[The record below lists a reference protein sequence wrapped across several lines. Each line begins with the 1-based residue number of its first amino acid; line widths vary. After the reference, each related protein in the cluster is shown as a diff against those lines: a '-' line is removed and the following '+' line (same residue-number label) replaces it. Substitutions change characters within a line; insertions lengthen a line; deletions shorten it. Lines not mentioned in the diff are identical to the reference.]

1 MTTYV
6 NQDLNRISKTIHV
19 NRDGIV
25 SIDLSS
31 PLHSEMGKVL
41 HKVYYGTQ
49 IPEVAGNVMT
59 GYPHNG
65 GEHTMRLRGTKGDV
79 LAVLDLISD
88 IKFEPLTNPI
98 NIFVGQLNWIAQ
110 DIIKVFSD
118 TKLKNSVKK

>member
-1 MTTYV
+1 
-6 NQDLNRISKTIHV
+6 
-19 NRDGIV
+19 
-25 SIDLSS
+25 
-31 PLHSEMGKVL
+31 
-41 HKVYYGTQ
+41 
-49 IPEVAGNVMT
+49 MT